1 MWKFFAILFIY
12 VTAIILLIVFKCWI
26 TIGIVYVLGII
37 LFIYSIKTAEEC
49 PEELKDL
56 FE

>member
-37 LFIYSIKTAEEC
+37 AFIYSIKTAKEC
-49 PEELKDL
+49 PKELDDL
-56 FE
+56 F

>member
-26 TIGIVYVLGII
+26 IIGIVYALGII
-37 LFIYSIKTAEEC
+37 LFIYSIKTAKEC
-49 PEELKDL
+49 PEELVD
-56 FE
+56 FF

>member
-26 TIGIVYVLGII
+26 TIGIVYVFGII
-37 LFIYSIKTAEEC
+37 TFIYSIKTAKEC
-49 PEELKDL
+49 PKELDDL
-56 FE
+56 F